1 MGLVR
6 ALRHAAHIG
15 RQLDPEVLEQRGEM
29 LEVQNRVT
37 YRKKWVQAAGISWV
51 RVLKLHPDTPL

>member
-1 MGLVR
+1 MGQAR

-15 RQLDPEVLEQRGEM
+15 HQLDSEVLEQFGEM
-29 LEVQNRVT
+29 LEVQDRVT

-51 RVLKLHPDTPL
+51 LKLHPDTSL